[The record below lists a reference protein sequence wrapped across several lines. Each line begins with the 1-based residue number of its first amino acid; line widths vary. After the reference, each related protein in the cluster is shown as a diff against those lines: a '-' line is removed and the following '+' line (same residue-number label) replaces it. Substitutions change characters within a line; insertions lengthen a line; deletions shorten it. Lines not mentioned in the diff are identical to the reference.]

1 MYADL
6 GGQSKKKYLKTW
18 TYFLNGPHPAYFC
31 LFSVFFQTQIWQKK
45 TLGVTGIRTWIA
57 RVEYEHSDHLTTTKA
72 QYLDILRWLTGP
84 QDIILV
90 ENLWKF

>member
-1 MYADL
+1 M
-6 GGQSKKKYLKTW
+6 GHTRPIFV
-18 TYFLNGPHPAYFC
+18 YFR
-31 LFSVFFQTQIWQKK
+31 FFFKHKFDRKK
-45 TLGVTGIRTWIA
+45 TVGVTGIRTWIA
-57 RVEYEHSDHLTTTKA
+57 RVEYEHSDHLTTTTA